1 MSVVSVSVQCILR
14 CHVIKGN
21 TILHYQNVA
30 HVMSQVGFLLL
41 LSILL
46 VTVTF

>member
-1 MSVVSVSVQCILR
+1 MLSLCQLVCCVLR

-21 TILHYQNVA
+21 TILRYQNVA
-30 HVMSQVGFLLL
+30 HVMSQVGVLLL
-41 LSILL
+41 LSTLL